1 MANQTQSPTPG
12 APFSHTLAWFALC
25 PFGWINGSTT
35 TVVLP
40 RQDSNALW
48 PLARS
53 RRKARAATPVRADA
67 RVAVWSPTVAL
78 RFLSAREVNRCT
90 NARLGE
96 TSTPKLTIG
105 VVCVAVLNLAP
116 HAGVVRFGR
125 RLELHALHTNQP
137 KGAGGTL
144 RWVVVR

>member
-1 MANQTQSPTPG
+1 MANQTQPPTPG

-40 RQDSNALW
+40 RQDSNARW
-48 PLARS
+48 PLEAQSAS
-53 RRKARAATPVRADA
+53 RNAPVRAGA
-67 RVAVWSPTVAL
+67 LVAVWSPTVAL
-78 RFLSAREVNRCT
+78 RFLRARKLNRCT

-96 TSTPKLTIG
+96 TATPKLTIG

-125 RLELHALHTNQP
+125 RLGLHALHTNQP